1 MLWGD
6 LENFKWEDI
15 KKLTWEEIK
24 QDPISLLHTIQEK
37 NIQVSDEMLT
47 GLIQICNHSVKK
59 YNLDCEL
66 LADDRQLKSP
76 KKVLTLN
83 EKLGIISVIIA
94 ILQLIISLAQN
105 NGISFSEYRSLRQK
119 IYEMVSEDLQ
129 HNLQDSTNQ
138 INAQ

>member
-6 LENFKWEDI
+6 LENFRWEDV
-15 KKLTWEEIK
+15 KKLTWVEIK

-47 GLIQICNHSVKK
+47 RLVQICNNSIKK

-76 KKVLTLN
+76 KKVLTLT
-83 EKLGIISVIIA
+83 EKLEIITLIIA
-94 ILQLIISLAQN
+94 ILQLIANLSQN
-105 NGISFSEYRSLRQK
+105 NGISFSEYRSLRQE